1 MAFVFSRRLA
11 ALGLAAG
18 LAVATAVAQT
28 RSVTLAV
35 GDLSGPGFSARSL
48 RVELAGDDLAR
59 ATLTI
64 GALTA
69 FDRTWRNLAVNCS
82 AFRLAHPIL
91 ACEAGQIEQ
100 PFAAPVAFRI
110 DVSTGAGSITVTPAA
125 GERWH
130 AVLEPPRA
138 GATARTATL
147 AFEGAR
153 VARVRA
159 LAPLPVEIS
168 AGTAAGA
175 ARATLAGGSVQAQGE
190 IILRGV
196 AFSDASGLHA
206 ADAVGGR
213 IAFSATA
220 QDGAW
225 RWAADAT
232 WSDGEVY
239 WAPVYTK
246 AGFHLAADGTLRDGR
261 LDVVQATLAVPGVGE
276 VRASGAI
283 DLAERAVTHARVET
297 GELTVPPLYERFVKP
312 LAAGTVLGE
321 LRTDGRVRAG
331 LTMSA
336 GRLTEASLEV
346 DDLSME
352 DQRGR
357 FALFGVY
364 ASFPWRAGGR
374 TAGRIGMSGA
384 EVQRLPLGAV
394 GAALDIGSADVRADD
409 FHIPVLSGLLSL
421 HDLRVRRGE
430 AGLAWEV
437 HGALSPVP
445 LPELLAHFGLP
456 SMQGSIAGEIP
467 RMRYAESTLA
477 VDGALTIEVFD
488 GTVTMTGLQVQ
499 SPLGLAPRLRAN
511 LEARR
516 LDLDLVTRTFPFG
529 SMTGRIDVE
538 IGDLELSNWRPVR
551 FDARI
556 ASSPGDYPRRISQKA
571 VESITA
577 LGGGGASAAIQRT
590 VLRFFETF
598 GYSKLGI
605 TCRLENGVCRMGGI
619 EDRPQGYVIVAG
631 GGVPAINVLGY
642 NRNVGWEEL
651 VTRLRRVLD
660 ANVSP
665 TIQ

>member
-1 MAFVFSRRLA
+1 M
-11 ALGLAAG
+11 
-18 LAVATAVAQT
+18 
-28 RSVTLAV
+28 
-35 GDLSGPGFSARSL
+35 
-48 RVELAGDDLAR
+48 
-59 ATLTI
+59 
-64 GALTA
+64 
-69 FDRTWRNLAVNCS
+69 NCS

-384 EVQRLPLGAV
+384 EVQRLRSARSAPRSTSGPRTCAPTTFTSRCSRGSSRCTTCGCGGAK
-394 GAALDIGSADVRADD
+394 R
-409 FHIPVLSGLLSL
+409 
-421 HDLRVRRGE
+421 
-430 AGLAWEV
+430 
-437 HGALSPVP
+437 
-445 LPELLAHFGLP
+445 GLP
-456 SMQGSIAGEIP
+456 GRCMARSRRCRCPSFWPTSACP
-467 RMRYAESTLA
+467 RCRGRSRARSRGCATQSQPSRST
-477 VDGALTIEVFD
+477 
-488 GTVTMTGLQVQ
+488 
-499 SPLGLAPRLRAN
+499 
-511 LEARR
+511 AR
-516 LDLDLVTRTFPFG
+516 
-529 SMTGRIDVE
+529 
-538 IGDLELSNWRPVR
+538 
-551 FDARI
+551 
-556 ASSPGDYPRRISQKA
+556 
-571 VESITA
+571 
-577 LGGGGASAAIQRT
+577 
-590 VLRFFETF
+590 
-598 GYSKLGI
+598 
-605 TCRLENGVCRMGGI
+605 
-619 EDRPQGYVIVAG
+619 
-631 GGVPAINVLGY
+631 
-642 NRNVGWEEL
+642 
-651 VTRLRRVLD
+651 
-660 ANVSP
+660 
-665 TIQ
+665 